1 MLIKQASTTI
11 DQIYQEQ
18 LHIALG
24 EQRSQQGNLTM
35 PIFLEKLH
43 QGMEQDD
50 RERYWQLIQ
59 GEVEQ
64 LNDFN
69 CLFLIIFIFILKV
82 FE

>member
-35 PIFLEKLH
+35 PILPENLQ
-43 QGMEQDD
+43 QGME
-50 RERYWQLIQ
+50 REGHERY
-59 GEVEQ
+59 
-64 LNDFN
+64 
-69 CLFLIIFIFILKV
+69 
-82 FE
+82 